1 MAEET
6 EKTKT
11 TDETSIA
18 EGNVQA
24 QAPTLD
30 DDIELAY
37 PESYTEDE
45 QNIADSLCDY
55 LGMSMNKY
63 TAKELAGLVKFCYD
77 FFGIA
82 LDYGWDDRPGWFA
95 VTKDMAYDQ
104 IAKMKAEAEALD
116 K

>member
-1 MAEET
+1 MAEENKKT
-6 EKTKT
+6 E
-11 TDETSIA
+11 ETPVV
-18 EGNVQA
+18 EEDVQA

-37 PESYTEDE
+37 PESYSEDE
-45 QNIADSLCDY
+45 QHIADSLVEY
-55 LGMSMNKY
+55 LGMAMNKY
-63 TAKELAGLVKFCYD
+63 SKKELAGVVKFCYD

-104 IAKMKAEAEALD
+104 IAKMKAEAEVLD